1 MSIPSFYFSPKWYA
15 LRRKVLKRDGWICR
29 YCGEPACQADHVI
42 PRSKGGPDTMK
53 NLVAC
58 CPVCNRVAGGRQFP
72 SLKAKRYWILRQRGI
87 KVSTVKKQES
97 GHWEW

>member
-29 YCGEPACQADHVI
+29 YCGEQACQADHVI

-53 NLVAC
+53 NLVAA
-58 CPVCNRVAGGRQFP
+58 CPRCNKLAGGKYFKTFRAKKYWVHRQ
-72 SLKAKRYWILRQRGI
+72 LGI
-87 KVSTVKKQES
+87 KASTVKKEQ
-97 GHWEW
+97 GTWEW